1 MREKKLLIGEEH
13 DSPTIMFLVVV
24 PPPIGGITWG
34 GGGSPCSRRCQPGE
48 QACCI
53 SDTDNFRSHR
63 QNLKV
68 AIPVLP
74 DFKTNLFIQK
84 FVNLTYP

>member
-1 MREKKLLIGEEH
+1 ML
-13 DSPTIMFLVVV
+13 
-24 PPPIGGITWG
+24 PPLPARRAGVLHH
-34 GGGSPCSRRCQPGE
+34 RRCQPGE

-53 SDTDNFRSHR
+53 SDTDNLRSR